1 MIGPDENAFSLVPR
15 FPDAKVTVFGDY
27 CLDAYWEI
35 DENVLENSLE
45 TGLPVRRVKRQ
56 RYSLGGAGSVVANLV
71 QMGVGSVRIV
81 GLRGSDIFGEKLQ
94 SLLAATGS
102 ITSGLIADA
111 GWETMVYAKPMLG
124 ERETNRIDFGS
135 FNNVSPGTLD
145 LLLGELESAIK
156 QSDVVVLN
164 QQVECSFTSPATI
177 QRINQLI
184 SANPN
189 VTFVA
194 DSRHYSGCFQGAVL
208 KLNHEEAARLLS
220 QETGLFETDK
230 RATEIALELSRK
242 IGKPVLLTRGER
254 GIIVAGDESATLI
267 PGLQVI
273 EATDTVGA
281 GDAVVAALAAG
292 LAVGASPVSAAV
304 IANVA
309 AMITVKKLGVTG
321 TASAAEI
328 LAAVP
333 DLNYV
338 FNPDLAESER
348 HARYL
353 PDTEF
358 EVVTKVPDDLAIS
371 HVIFDHDG
379 TLSTLREGWEQVMEP
394 MMLRAILGAHY
405 DTVEESRFHKV
416 REAVRQLIDRTT
428 GIQTLVQMKGLVGLV
443 REYGFVPELDILDE
457 HGYKHIFNVQLLE
470 KVNARIEK
478 LRKGELKSA
487 DFQIVNAEALLKEL
501 HDRGVKLYL
510 ASGTDQADVIAEAEA
525 MGYARYFEG
534 RIFGAIGKIDQD
546 AKRHVLEN
554 IIRENGLLG
563 HQFAT
568 FGDGPVEM
576 RETERRG
583 GLCIGV
589 ASDEL
594 RRFGLNLSKRKRLI
608 RAGADLIIPD
618 FSQLD
623 ALLVTLQLGGKSS
636 ANFARKD
643 RVMQ

>member
-1 MIGPDENAFSLVPR
+1 
-15 FPDAKVTVFGDY
+15 
-27 CLDAYWEI
+27 
-35 DENVLENSLE
+35 
-45 TGLPVRRVKRQ
+45 
-56 RYSLGGAGSVVANLV
+56 
-71 QMGVGSVRIV
+71 
-81 GLRGSDIFGEKLQ
+81 
-94 SLLAATGS
+94 
-102 ITSGLIADA
+102 
-111 GWETMVYAKPMLG
+111 
-124 ERETNRIDFGS
+124 
-135 FNNVSPGTLD
+135 
-145 LLLGELESAIK
+145 
-156 QSDVVVLN
+156 
-164 QQVECSFTSPATI
+164 
-177 QRINQLI
+177 
-184 SANPN
+184 
-189 VTFVA
+189 
-194 DSRHYSGCFQGAVL
+194 VL

-220 QETGLFETDK
+220 QDPGLLETDK
-230 RATEIALELSRK
+230 RATEIAIQLSRK
-242 IGKPVLLTRGER
+242 IVKPVLLTRGER
-254 GIIVAGDESATLI
+254 GIIVAADEKATLI

-273 EATDTVGA
+273 QATDTVGA

-292 LAVGASPVSAAV
+292 VAVGASLASAAV

-309 AMITVKKLGVTG
+309 AMITVKKLGITG

-353 PDTEF
+353 QDTEF
-358 EVVTKVPDDLAIS
+358 EVVTNLPGDLAIS
-371 HVIFDHDG
+371 HIIFDHDG

-394 MMLRAILGAHY
+394 VMLRAILGSHY

-443 REYGFVPELDILDE
+443 REYGFVPESDILDE
-457 HGYKHIFNVQLLE
+457 HGYKHIFNVQLLQ

-478 LRKGELKSA
+478 LKKGELKSA
-487 DFQIVNAEALLKEL
+487 DFQIVNAEPLLKAL

-510 ASGTDQADVIAEAEA
+510 ASGTDHADVIAEAEA

-594 RRFGLNLSKRKRLI
+594 RRFGLNLARRKRLI

-623 ALLVTLQLGGKSS
+623 KLLAILQLNGKNS
-636 ANFARKD
+636 ANVAQENTVR
-643 RVMQ
+643 Q